1 MKRTIKWIC
10 LFLCVVLVFGM
21 FAKPALATY
30 ASELTNSVIKE
41 KEQEIDK
48 AKQEKKQFEVD
59 TGSMVLWHFCNGR
72 CSSDREPESHRNGKY
87 TMCTDP
93 RGNHCKF

>member
-48 AKQEKKQFEVD
+48 AKQEKKQ
-59 TGSMVLWHFCNGR
+59 
-72 CSSDREPESHRNGKY
+72 
-87 TMCTDP
+87 
-93 RGNHCKF
+93 

>member
-48 AKQEKKQFEVD
+48 AKQEKTVTEQ
-59 TGSMVLWHFCNGR
+59 
-72 CSSDREPESHRNGKY
+72 SDRREEAEGTAGEVQAGSDSLRTGAG
-87 TMCTDP
+87 CGSD
-93 RGNHCKF
+93 GNSGED

>member
-48 AKQEKKQFEVD
+48 AKQEK
-59 TGSMVLWHFCNGR
+59 
-72 CSSDREPESHRNGKY
+72 
-87 TMCTDP
+87 
-93 RGNHCKF
+93 

>member
-1 MKRTIKWIC
+1 MD
-10 LFLCVVLVFGM
+10 LPVPLCSAGFGM

-48 AKQEKKQFEVD
+48 AKQEKNSYRTV
-59 TGSMVLWHFCNGR
+59 
-72 CSSDREPESHRNGKY
+72 
-87 TMCTDP
+87 
-93 RGNHCKF
+93 